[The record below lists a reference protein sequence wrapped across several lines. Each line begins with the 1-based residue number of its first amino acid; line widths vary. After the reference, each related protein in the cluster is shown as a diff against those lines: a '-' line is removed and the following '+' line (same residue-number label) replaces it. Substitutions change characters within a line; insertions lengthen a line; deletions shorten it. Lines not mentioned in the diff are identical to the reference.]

1 MKANVS
7 HRLPRRYESLLP
19 RGTNMAVTLSARA
32 SGSKF
37 GGVFLRIRQ
46 IFKFGTS
53 LECTVFDVLGLI
65 GQDDLRQRCL
75 SDKSTVAKLLAK
87 GVGRNAIG
95 RIDIEAVG
103 MRTVLSGIH
112 ADRRIGYIQ
121 YLQFLELI
129 PQMAEINRV
138 QFALQDKVRN
148 LIRLIFGQ
156 HFHQSAGLGNGI
168 ALGSLGRGVQYH
180 NAQSGGR

>member
-1 MKANVS
+1 
-7 HRLPRRYESLLP
+7 
-19 RGTNMAVTLSARA
+19 
-32 SGSKF
+32 
-37 GGVFLRIRQ
+37 
-46 IFKFGTS
+46 
-53 LECTVFDVLGLI
+53 
-65 GQDDLRQRCL
+65 
-75 SDKSTVAKLLAK
+75 
-87 GVGRNAIG
+87 
-95 RIDIEAVG
+95 

-112 ADRRIGYIQ
+112 ADRHIGYIQ

>member
-1 MKANVS
+1 
-7 HRLPRRYESLLP
+7 
-19 RGTNMAVTLSARA
+19 
-32 SGSKF
+32 
-37 GGVFLRIRQ
+37 
-46 IFKFGTS
+46 
-53 LECTVFDVLGLI
+53 
-65 GQDDLRQRCL
+65 
-75 SDKSTVAKLLAK
+75 
-87 GVGRNAIG
+87 
-95 RIDIEAVG
+95 

-180 NAQSGGR
+180 HAQSGGR